1 MIEVK
6 IPDAYHSTLRLGT
19 CSWKYDSWKGLLYE
33 EKKDYRPDDYL
44 ADYARVLKTVEIDQ
58 WFWSLFP
65 SGIKLPEPETV
76 RKYADSVPPDFVFS
90 VKAPNAVTLTH
101 YYSKEPVRGAAG
113 KPNPHFL
120 DPGLLQQFLDRLSP
134 LGKKLGPVMFQFEYL
149 NKQKMPS
156 LEKFCELVKGFLA
169 KAPRGFLYAVEIRN
183 PNYLSAAFFN
193 FLKEN
198 ELGYVYLEGYYMP
211 PIGEV
216 FDRFYPQTAPFSI
229 IRLHGG
235 HRAEIEADTG
245 KAWNRIVS
253 PQPASLQAAARI
265 VRANTRRR
273 ALTYVNLNNHF
284 EGSAPLSVERFLEK
298 LRTQG

>member
-1 MIEVK
+1 M
-6 IPDAYHSTLRLGT
+6 
-19 CSWKYDSWKGLLYE
+19 
-33 EKKDYRPDDYL
+33 
-44 ADYARVLKTVEIDQ
+44 
-58 WFWSLFP
+58 
-65 SGIKLPEPETV
+65 
-76 RKYADSVPPDFVFS
+76 
-90 VKAPNAVTLTH
+90 KAPNAVTLTH

-156 LEKFCELVKGFLA
+156 LERFCELVRGFLA
-169 KAPRGFLYAVEIRN
+169 KIPRGFLYAVEIRN
-183 PNYLSAAFFN
+183 PNYLSSALFD
-193 FLKEN
+193 FLREN
-198 ELGYVYLEGYYMP
+198 GLGYVYLEGYYMP
-211 PIGEV
+211 PIGDV
-216 FDRFYPQTAPFSI
+216 FDRFNPQTAPFSV

-235 HRAEIEADTG
+235 LRAEIEADTD

-284 EGSAPLSVERFLEK
+284 EGSAPLSVERFLEE
-298 LRTQG
+298 LSAQT